1 MTNPQSIEKT
11 AKALIAHHGEDGAE
25 GYCKERIQY
34 HDQAK
39 ESEAANLWRAIGKA
53 VGQVIAGVS
62 RDGGPRDGADD

>member
-11 AKALIAHHGEDGAE
+11 AKALVAHHGEDGAV

-39 ESEAANLWRAIGKA
+39 ESEAANLWRAIAKA
-53 VGQVIAGVS
+53 VGQLLEGAS
-62 RDGGPRDGADD
+62 RDGDDV